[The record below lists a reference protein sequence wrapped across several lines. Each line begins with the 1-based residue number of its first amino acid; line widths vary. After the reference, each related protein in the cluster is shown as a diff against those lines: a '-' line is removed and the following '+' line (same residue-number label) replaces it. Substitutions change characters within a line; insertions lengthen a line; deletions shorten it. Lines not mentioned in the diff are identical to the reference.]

1 MSKFVNKAA
10 ATRKMNTTNFSK
22 KKSESREEKEGFGDY
37 MSLKDS
43 KSALSDNDK
52 SHDTERSKDS
62 SAKSDA
68 TRDKSEGSERGNNGK
83 GKEKFLFEIEDMDQ
97 EKRIPAHMISPNSL
111 GKLLWNLLIMF
122 LAIYTAIILPI
133 RLAFMDENNISQSMM
148 TFDIFTDVCFIID
161 IALQF
166 FFVEEDEDG
175 DLILDQKKIATSY
188 LKSWFA
194 IDLLSSI
201 PVSIIAFFM
210 TTKGSAQ
217 PVFISIR
224 FLKLTKFARLYRLLS
239 FFKLFKMFRN
249 NKFMEIVLT
258 YLHISPDMKQIISSL
273 IRMMFLLHIVGCTLA
288 IVALLSGQE
297 YMVSW
302 ITDLGISDESVETR
316 YIAACYYSIMTISTV
331 GYGDITPKN
340 ETEVV
345 MTIVLI
351 FLGVSMYSYII
362 SRLTSIFAIV
372 NHANSEEQSRDKILR
387 NFMNKQR
394 LDMKLT

>member
-10 ATRKMNTTNFSK
+10 ATRKIKTQNMNK
-22 KKSESREEKEGFGDY
+22 KNESREKEDFGDY
-37 MSLKDS
+37 LSLKDS
-43 KSALSDNDK
+43 KSALSDNEK
-52 SHDTERSKDS
+52 SHDTEGSKNS

-68 TRDKSEGSERGNNGK
+68 TRDKSDKGSERGNNGK

-133 RLAFMDENNISQSMM
+133 RLAFMDENNISRSMM
-148 TFDIFTDVCFIID
+148 TFDIFTDICFLID

-175 DLILDQKKIATSY
+175 DLILDQRKIATSY

-217 PVFISIR
+217 GVFISIR
-224 FLKLTKFARLYRLLS
+224 FLKLTKFARIYRLLS

-372 NHANSEEQSRDKILR
+372 NHANSEEQSERR
-387 NFMNKQR
+387 S
-394 LDMKLT
+394 